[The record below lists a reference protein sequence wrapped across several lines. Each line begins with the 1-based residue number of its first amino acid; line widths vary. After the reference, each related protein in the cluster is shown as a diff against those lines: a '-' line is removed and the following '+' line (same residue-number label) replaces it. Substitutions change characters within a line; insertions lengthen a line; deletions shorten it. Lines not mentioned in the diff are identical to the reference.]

1 MTDHPD
7 RHKILA
13 RVITDILVKRRT
25 DGEGAGVS
33 DQKGVAV
40 RLGLGRRLGAD
51 GAAGTAAI
59 VDDDALSEQLAH
71 LVGDDARDDGGAA
84 SRRKRN
90 DEGDGAV
97 RPGLRLCMMDAADTA
112 KHKSENAKRS
122 AQAAHP
128 TTPHDTLVVVRDG
141 IVLESSKVRKASP
154 ARSSQSLLPGA
165 AVSARPRG
173 QARLSRETRNQ
184 SRTSFVDVLCR
195 LFTGRERPGVRV
207 SDIERSY
214 RSCHGL
220 RAVHNARHSSR
231 TPTE

>member
-1 MTDHPD
+1 MHHQRGGRMTDHPD

-97 RPGLRLCMMDAADTA
+97 RPGLRLCMMDAADKA

-128 TTPHDTLVVVRDG
+128 TTSTTPLSLFVTAS
-141 IVLESSKVRKASP
+141 SSKARRSARRLLREARKAFY
-154 ARSSQSLLPGA
+154 Q
-165 AVSARPRG
+165 
-173 QARLSRETRNQ
+173 E
-184 SRTSFVDVLCR
+184 R
-195 LFTGRERPGVRV
+195 LFQLGHAGRRDSQERPATKAG
-207 SDIERSY
+207 
-214 RSCHGL
+214 
-220 RAVHNARHSSR
+220 RALL
-231 TPTE
+231 TC